1 MHSGQDAQRYG
12 GTRQDGLVPRPKH
25 QATIEAPLPP
35 LLPPDTSKAD
45 ALYQV
50 LLQLA
55 GRLGPG
61 GLIPSERVLAE
72 HFGMA
77 RTTVRQSVQQLLAD
91 GVLFR
96 RHGHGTFVAAQRPGH
111 IDMLTSFSHDMRARG
126 LTPGA
131 RVLTAEIEP
140 AGQAVAARLQVAAGS
155 PVLRLERLRTAD
167 GRPMALERIV
177 VPAARFPGIADL
189 DWADRSFYE
198 ELERGWGVQVG
209 GSDSRVAA
217 VLPEPADADLLDIDH
232 HQPCLLVDAIVHD
245 SHGVVFEAGR
255 AWYRGDQY
263 EAVVRA
269 QRPTS

>member
-1 MHSGQDAQRYG
+1 M
-12 GTRQDGLVPRPKH
+12 PRPKH
-25 QATIEAPLPP
+25 QPTTDAPLP
-35 LLPPDTSKAD
+35 LRLPPGISKAD

-50 LLQLA
+50 LVQLA
-55 GRLGPG
+55 GQIGAG

-77 RTTVRQSVQQLLAD
+77 RTTVRQSVQQLLTD

-96 RHGHGTFVAAQRPGH
+96 RHGHGTFVAAQRPGY
-111 IDMLTSFSHDMRARG
+111 IDMLTSFSRDMRARG

-131 RVLTAEIEP
+131 RVLTAEVEP
-140 AGQAVAARLQVAAGS
+140 ASRVVAARLQVAAGS

-167 GRPMALERIV
+167 GRPMALERIT
-177 VPAARFPGIADL
+177 VPAERFPGIADL

-209 GSDSRVAA
+209 GSDSQVAA
-217 VLPEPADADLLDIDH
+217 VLPDPADAELLDIDPI
-232 HQPCLLVDAIVHD
+232 QPCLLVDAIVHD
-245 SHGVVFEAGR
+245 TRGVVFEAGR

-269 QRPTS
+269 RRPAS